1 MWKSHK
7 DEKEKMQSIEE
18 EEKKRRRCIYD
29 TSCII
34 YIYIGKDKV
43 IDIAVSLAILLVFDK
58 TTVMV
63 W

>member
-1 MWKSHK
+1 M
-7 DEKEKMQSIEE
+7 
-18 EEKKRRRCIYD
+18 KKRRCKVQKKKKKREGDAYTIHLAL
-29 TSCII
+29 

-63 W
+63 